1 MTPFWKNTIVSF
13 ILIPIFLGIASIF
26 SGKEISSEQYAAL
39 KQKEYQILTAGYD
52 RNAGNILVIQP
63 EWRLEDFSSE
73 ERFLKTLDNPL
84 KQAKQKGFIKK
95 NTLVVLPSHSGSF
108 LYFLN
113 ARQEVFS
120 SPNLE
125 RAFFLLS
132 LEIRFKNW
140 IGLITGQRTDP
151 YSKISSTYQRIFSN
165 LSRTYGVYLMPGS
178 ILLPGANLENGNL
191 ISNSEGEWKEF
202 VFLFEPNGKLAKEFL
217 FHNPSEVWRK
227 DLSKFTESNLSSPK
241 ENDIPLISYQ
251 FPFARFGI
259 FYLEEFKNT
268 EFQEKIKKT
277 FVSRIIAIGE
287 ESSETFLKEWATK
300 SNFESTIRVIP
311 SGSLIDRDFEGGS
324 YVKTRYGAPTPGVNS
339 KEPLILNLFL

>member
-1 MTPFWKNTIVSF
+1 MTPFWKNAIASL

-26 SGKEISSEQYAAL
+26 SGKEISSEQYNAL
-39 KQKEYQILTAGYD
+39 KQKEYQILTAGFD

-73 ERFLKTLDNPL
+73 ERFFRSLDNPI
-84 KQAKQKGFIKK
+84 KQAKQKGLLKK

-113 ARQEVFS
+113 SRQETFS
-120 SPNLE
+120 RPSLE
-125 RAFFLLS
+125 RAFYLLK
-132 LEIRFKNW
+132 LENRFRNW
-140 IGLITGQRTDP
+140 IGLITGQKTDP

-165 LSRTYGVYLMPGS
+165 LSRTYGVYLLAGS
-178 ILLPGANLENGNL
+178 ILLPGAKLENGNL
-191 ISNSEGEWKEF
+191 ISNSDGEWKEF
-202 VFLFEPNGKLAKEFL
+202 TFLFQPDGKLAKEFL
-217 FHNPSEVWRK
+217 SHNPSETWKK
-227 DLSKFTESNLSSPK
+227 DLSTFTENNLPGLE
-241 ENDIPLISYQ
+241 ENNIPLITYQ

-259 FYLEEFKNT
+259 FYLEEFKNP
-268 EFQEKIKKT
+268 EFQDSVKKT

-287 ESSETFLKEWATK
+287 ESSETVLKEWATK

-311 SGSLIDRDFEGGS
+311 SGSLIDRDYEGGS

-339 KEPLILNLFL
+339 REPLILNLFL